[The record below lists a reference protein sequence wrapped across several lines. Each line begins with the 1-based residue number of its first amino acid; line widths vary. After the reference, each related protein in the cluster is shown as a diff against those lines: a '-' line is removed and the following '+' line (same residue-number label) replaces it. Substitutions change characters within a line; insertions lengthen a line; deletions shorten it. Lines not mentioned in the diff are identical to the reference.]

1 MHWNPQMKEFGS
13 LQGILLLTIVIIIV
27 INFDIPVII
36 VKGDFGGYNNSY
48 KISWGVIKTTRVKL
62 EWLWSHIPKI
72 ELLPHN

>member
-1 MHWNPQMKEFGS
+1 MKEFGS

-48 KISWGVIKTTRVKL
+48 KIS
-62 EWLWSHIPKI
+62 
-72 ELLPHN
+72 